1 MREVWRRRSR
11 AKGQSFGRYKFTL
24 QRLGLQ
30 AEAIATFHGGGRE
43 CLVIVTRSRLSCT
56 YIAYESLPAPY
67 HNAAAGCRS
76 LRPSS

>member
-43 CLVIVTRSRLSCT
+43 CQVTVTRSRLSCT
-56 YIAYESLPAPY
+56 
-67 HNAAAGCRS
+67 
-76 LRPSS
+76 